1 MSRTLA
7 PITALLLSAAI
18 YLAGNGLQT
27 VLIPLAAGLNG
38 ISEGAIGLIGS
49 IYFAGFALGCW
60 QGPRL
65 LKRVGHIRAFTAMTA
80 IASASAAAYAL
91 YPDVIA
97 WSVLRF
103 LTGIAFAVLYL
114 VIESWL
120 NERATNDN
128 RGTVF
133 GLYTF
138 INLTVVTAGQ
148 MMVTLYPADRVEL
161 FLLNTIL
168 IAAAA
173 VPIALSVALAPA
185 PVEAPTI
192 RIGHLFRTAPA
203 AVLGGFFVGLAN
215 GAFWMLMPRYGVGI
229 GMSIDNIATFM
240 AAAVL
245 TGAALQIPLGKLS
258 DGRDRRQ
265 VILLTAVLAGIAA
278 LALGVLGEMGRSGL
292 YVLVAGA
299 AFGGFALPTYGIAVA
314 HLNDWV
320 EEGEFVE
327 AAGGMLLTYAVG
339 AVIGP
344 LIASQAMA
352 QFGPSAL
359 FFYIGATFLTLGL
372 VLVYRIVRVSHT
384 VDPEEQAGF
393 VAVARTSVA
402 AGVLDPR
409 AEDEI

>member
-1 MSRTLA
+1 MSKTLA
-7 PITALLLSAAI
+7 PIAALLISAAI

-27 VLIPLAAGLNG
+27 VLIPLAAGLKG
-38 ISEGAIGLIGS
+38 ISDPQIGLLGS
-49 IYFAGFALGCW
+49 IYFLGFALGCW

-80 IASASAAAYAL
+80 IAAASAAAYAL
-91 YPDVIA
+91 TPYFLSWA
-97 WSVLRF
+97 LLRF
-103 LTGIAFAVLYL
+103 LTGISFAALYL

-120 NERATNDN
+120 NERATNQN

-148 MMVTLYPADRVEL
+148 MMVTFYPPDGVEL

-192 RIGHLFRTAPA
+192 RIRHLFNTAPA
-203 AVLGGFFVGLAN
+203 AILGGLFVGLAN

-245 TGAALQIPLGKLS
+245 TGAALQLPLGRLS
-258 DGRDRRQ
+258 DGRDRRH
-265 VILLTAVLAGIAA
+265 IMLLTAVLAGGAA
-278 LALGVLGEMGRSGL
+278 LGLAILGELGRSGWM
-292 YVLVAGA
+292 VLVAGG
-299 AFGGFALPTYGIAVA
+299 AFGGFAFPLYAISVA

-320 EEGEFVE
+320 GEGEFVE
-327 AAGGMLLTYAVG
+327 AAGGMLLTYAAG
-339 AVIGP
+339 AVVGP
-344 LIASQAMA
+344 IIASQAMA
-352 QFGPSAL
+352 WLGPPAL
-359 FFYIGATFLTLGL
+359 FLYIGATLIALAL
-372 VLVYRIVRVSHT
+372 VLVVRLIQKGHSVE
-384 VDPEEQAGF
+384 PEDQADF
-393 VAVARTSVA
+393 VAVSRTSVA
-402 AGVLDPR
+402 AGALDPR
-409 AEDEI
+409 AEDEL